1 MRRREF
7 LVGLGGLGMSPSA
20 SIRAQTRRGPS
31 LIGILSPSAPEME
44 ARLYRP
50 FRDALQGLGFV
61 EGNNVRFEFRYANG
75 VLSRLPELAGE
86 LVKLKPDL
94 IIAGS
99 TAGTL
104 AAHNA
109 TDTIPVVMITV
120 VDPVAIG
127 VVKSIAHPGGNITG
141 VWTFGGADALIGKRI
156 NLLKEIVPGLAR
168 MGVLTVAG
176 DPTSKVLL
184 RLLPSATRS
193 LDISYNVYEI
203 RSIADLENMFLRAA
217 SDGME
222 ALFIDQSPFFVTH
235 RTETGA
241 LAARVRLPAIYG
253 YREHAEAGGLIS
265 YGSSLPDAYR
275 QVARLAG
282 KILQGAKP
290 SELPVEQADKFELV
304 VNNGTAKALG
314 LKIPEAFLLRADEVI
329 E

>member
-1 MRRREF
+1 
-7 LVGLGGLGMSPSA
+7 
-20 SIRAQTRRGPS
+20 
-31 LIGILSPSAPEME
+31 ME

-50 FRDALQGLGFV
+50 LRDGLHDLGFA
-61 EGNNVRFEFRYANG
+61 EASKVRFEFRYANG
-75 VLSRLPELAGE
+75 DLSRLPGLAAE
-86 LVKLKPDL
+86 LVKLRPDV

-99 TAGTL
+99 TPGTL

-109 TDTIPVVMITV
+109 TNTIPIVMITL

-176 DPTSKVLL
+176 DATSELLL
-184 RLLPSATRS
+184 RLLPAATRS
-193 LDISYNVYEI
+193 LDINYKVYEI
-203 RSIADLENMFLRAA
+203 RSVADLEDAFLRA
-217 SDGME
+217 SREGME

-235 RTETGA
+235 RTETATLEA
-241 LAARVRLPAIYG
+241 LVRLPAIFG
-253 YREHAEAGGLIS
+253 YREHAEAGGLMS
-265 YGSSLPDAYR
+265 YGSSLPAAYR
-275 QVARLAG
+275 QAARLVA

-290 SELPVEQADKFELV
+290 GDLPVEQADRFELV
-304 VNNGTAKALG
+304 VNNKTAKALG
-314 LKIPEAFLLRADEVI
+314 LNISETFLLRADEVI